1 MIYIKSKEE
10 IALMKKAGQITKGA
24 LQKAIEAVRPGVKTI
39 ELDRI
44 AEQFIKKCN
53 AIPSF

>member
-1 MIYIKSKEE
+1 MIYIKNKEE

-44 AEQFIKKCN
+44 A
-53 AIPSF
+53 